1 MTAPTVLDRFEVGSE
16 PGTER
21 TALARVAAAVGGCG
35 LNPQQVDRLKTAVG
49 EAAMNAAEH
58 GNGNR
63 ADLPV
68 RIVVLRLADGVAV
81 EITDCGGAA
90 AANAA
95 STSAPLPDLDL
106 KLAGLQTTR
115 GWGLYLIQHMVD
127 AMDVTTDGDRHT
139 VRLTVFTRPADEGTA
154 HEQQV

>member
-1 MTAPTVLDRFEVGSE
+1 MTAPTVLDRFDIGSE

-81 EITDCGGAA
+81 EITDCGGGAEP
-90 AANAA
+90 
-95 STSAPLPDLDL
+95 TSAPLPDLDL
-106 KLAGLQTTR
+106 KLAGLQTSR

-139 VRLTVFTRPADEGTA
+139 VRLTVFTRPAAEGTA
-154 HEQQV
+154 HDQQV